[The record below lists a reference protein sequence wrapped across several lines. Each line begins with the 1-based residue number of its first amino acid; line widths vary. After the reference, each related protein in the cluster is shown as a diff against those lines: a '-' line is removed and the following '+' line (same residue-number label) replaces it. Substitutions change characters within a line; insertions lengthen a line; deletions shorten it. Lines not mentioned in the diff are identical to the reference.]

1 MQPERP
7 CRALRR
13 SSYQAEIVMGILL
26 GFTPF
31 IVFALLTSLSVSLA
45 IWAAFAISFALAI
58 RDFASTKTIRV
69 LDGGGMVLFG
79 ALALVAGF
87 VAPGLSM
94 QGSRFIIDA
103 GLLLIALAS
112 LIMRNP
118 FTLQYARD
126 QVSPDLW
133 ENPRFIR
140 ANYVITTVW
149 ALAFAAMAAADAV
162 ATFTKHF
169 PLSLD
174 IAAGLGALA
183 IAILFTARYPAFARG
198 RLIPAK
204 RK

>member
-1 MQPERP
+1 
-7 CRALRR
+7 
-13 SSYQAEIVMGILL
+13 MGILL

-31 IVFALLTSLSVSLA
+31 IVFALLTGLSVSLA
-45 IWAAFAISFALAI
+45 IWVAFAIAFALAI
-58 RDFASTKTIRV
+58 RDFASSKTIRV

-87 VAPGLSM
+87 IAPDLSM
-94 QGSRFIIDA
+94 QAMRFIIDA

-112 LIMRNP
+112 LAIRNP

-126 QVSPDLW
+126 QVAPELW
-133 ENPRFIR
+133 TDPAFIR
-140 ANYVITTVW
+140 ANYVITAVW

-162 ATFTKHF
+162 ATFTRHF

-174 IAAGLGALA
+174 IAAGLGVLA
-183 IAILFTARYPAFARG
+183 IAILFTARYPAFARI
-198 RLIPAK
+198 RLASTP

>member
-1 MQPERP
+1 L
-7 CRALRR
+7 AGR
-13 SSYQAEIVMGILL
+13 SAAFGQTGIAMGILL

-45 IWAAFAISFALAI
+45 IWVAFAIAFALAI
-58 RDFASTKTIRV
+58 RDFASTKTIRI

-87 VAPGLSM
+87 IAPSLSM
-94 QGSRFIIDA
+94 QGSRFIIDS
-103 GLLLIALAS
+103 GLLAIALAS
-112 LIMRNP
+112 LVMRNP

-126 QVSPDLW
+126 QVAQEVWDD
-133 ENPRFIR
+133 PRFIR
-140 ANYVITTVW
+140 TNYVVTSVW
-149 ALAFAAMAAADAV
+149 ALAFAIMAVADAI

-169 PLSLD
+169 PLPLD

-183 IAILFTARYPAFARG
+183 LAILFTARYPAFARI
-198 RLIPAK
+198 RFSPKK